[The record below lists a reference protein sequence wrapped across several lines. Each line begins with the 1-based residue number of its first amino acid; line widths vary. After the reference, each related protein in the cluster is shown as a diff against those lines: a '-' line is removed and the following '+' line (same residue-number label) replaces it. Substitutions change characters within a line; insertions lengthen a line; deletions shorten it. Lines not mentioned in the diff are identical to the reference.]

1 MKCIIGKQISFVSR
15 VIQAPRLS
23 PIVVHKTGEIIERT
37 WNTLT
42 ITVKDEPPVYLP
54 VHFYKNE
61 LTKSDTQSETW
72 TFVKE

>member
-15 VIQAPRLS
+15 VIQYPRL
-23 PIVVHKTGEIIERT
+23 PPVVVHKKGEIIKRT

-42 ITVKDEPPVYLP
+42 IAVKDEPPVYLP

-61 LTKSDTQSETW
+61 LTTSDIQNEIW
-72 TFVKE
+72 TFVKK